1 MKNNSHILNCVSAI
15 LAAWAIAVCLS
26 SCERDDAPLSENQ
39 GSGRVIS
46 FTAASETEWP
56 DITKS
61 PINSVGDLLGDGF
74 IVWGSWTKCPD
85 DDSYWVGEYASG
97 VNNAVFSTAGTEVIA
112 TDKNSDDKFI
122 QSQDAWLYSPKKE
135 WYKGH
140 YTFAAAMPASE
151 LKKNN
156 ISGTHTSSVTFS
168 DNAQASYNNK
178 LTLNFPNNAFDLSTT
193 QIDLMCA
200 LATQDNS
207 LETANQVS
215 LDFTHICSK
224 VNVSIAA
231 YDPAGD
237 DRTLDIN
244 SIMVYGLLNSIP
256 TPLEFTSTG
265 NNVAT
270 QIAESSD
277 RSSQE
282 DPFYFSNKGWGVES
296 SSQESPQGE
305 LIIKDL
311 LVFPGTLSTANPF
324 KLRIDY
330 QNVNNEAKSV
340 FVKVTSGEW
349 LAGKTYSYT
358 FQVDIGAL
366 E

>member
-1 MKNNSHILNCVSAI
+1 
-15 LAAWAIAVCLS
+15 
-26 SCERDDAPLSENQ
+26 
-39 GSGRVIS
+39 
-46 FTAASETEWP
+46 
-56 DITKS
+56 
-61 PINSVGDLLGDGF
+61 
-74 IVWGSWTKCPD
+74 
-85 DDSYWVGEYASG
+85 
-97 VNNAVFSTAGTEVIA
+97 
-112 TDKNSDDKFI
+112 
-122 QSQDAWLYSPKKE
+122 
-135 WYKGH
+135 
-140 YTFAAAMPASE
+140 
-151 LKKNN
+151 
-156 ISGTHTSSVTFS
+156 
-168 DNAQASYNNK
+168 
-178 LTLNFPNNAFDLSTT
+178 
-193 QIDLMCA
+193 
-200 LATQDNS
+200 
-207 LETANQVS
+207 
-215 LDFTHICSK
+215 

-265 NNVAT
+265 NNVDA
-270 QIAESSD
+270 QIARSTD
-277 RSSQE
+277 RSTQE

-296 SSQESPQGE
+296 SSQESPQGK

-311 LVFPGTLSTANPF
+311 LVFPGKLSTANPF

>member
-15 LAAWAIAVCLS
+15 LAAWAIALCLS

-39 GSGRVIS
+39 GSGRTIS
-46 FTAASETEWP
+46 FTAESSSEWP

-61 PINSVGDLLGDGF
+61 PINNVGDLLGDGF
-74 IVWGSWTKCPD
+74 IVWGTWTKCPD
-85 DDSYWVGEYASG
+85 DDSYWVGEYSNG

-112 TDKNSDDKFI
+112 TDKNGDNKFV
-122 QSQDAWLYSPKKE
+122 QTNDAWVYSPEKE
-135 WYKGH
+135 WYKGY

-151 LKKNN
+151 LKENG
-156 ISGTHTSSVTFS
+156 ITGTH
-168 DNAQASYNNK
+168 ASEVEFEDSEAVYTNK
-178 LTLNFPNNAFDLSTT
+178 LTLDFPDDVFDLSTS
-193 QIDLMCA
+193 QIDVMYA
-200 LATQDNS
+200 LSTQDNS
-207 LETANQVS
+207 LESANQVS
-215 LDFTHICSK
+215 LDFDHICSK

-282 DPFYFSNKGWGVES
+282 DPFYFSNKGWVVES

-311 LVFPGTLSTANPF
+311 LVFPGSLSTANPF

-330 QNVNNEAKSV
+330 QNFSNEEKSV

-358 FQVDIGAL
+358 FQVDLGAL